1 MSLSSKH
8 GFFFARE
15 KASSTPGVSRTASVS
30 MMKKCALFSLVQT
43 PFVLEK
49 KKKKKEKE
57 EKSSKRRLKKQTPYR
72 TQTGCSTTRTNTN
85 ARKRERKSD
94 EREGERERERAT
106 GERRRCFFF
115 SRARGRLIHRVFFL
129 HVLEEVVGKRKDI
142 SFVSV
147 FLITTHKARET
158 CTSIGETRRR
168 IVSKHSFGG
177 GGAEQNVVV
186 VDFHSNGGD
195 HHRRG
200 GGGGGGDQR
209 HGMRNAIAGVLDR
222 RGRNQRRPRVR
233 VVVDAF
239 ARSSETRRGGSFAW
253 ICVAL

>member
-1 MSLSSKH
+1 VSLSSKH

-115 SRARGRLIHRVFFL
+115 FARAGTSHPSRFFFARFRGGRWKTKRHLICIRVFDYNTQSARDVHIHR
-129 HVLEEVVGKRKDI
+129 
-142 SFVSV
+142 
-147 FLITTHKARET
+147 
-158 CTSIGETRRR
+158 
-168 IVSKHSFGG
+168 
-177 GGAEQNVVV
+177 
-186 VDFHSNGGD
+186 
-195 HHRRG
+195 
-200 GGGGGGDQR
+200 
-209 HGMRNAIAGVLDR
+209 
-222 RGRNQRRPRVR
+222 
-233 VVVDAF
+233 
-239 ARSSETRRGGSFAW
+239 
-253 ICVAL
+253 